1 MLLIGKK
8 KENLVSAVKLDMHK
22 AQVFTSTAIPINVE
36 PLTNQINHAV
46 GLGHHPH

>member
-1 MLLIGKK
+1 MLLIGK

-22 AQVFTSTAIPINVE
+22 AHVFTSTAIPINVE